1 MTTTLEREWNP
12 SKRRGGGGGECE
24 SLQKFTKIIEK
35 GINVGCSFMKLSEGL
50 SDLKDEEMI
59 VAWARA

>member
-1 MTTTLEREWNP
+1 M
-12 SKRRGGGGGECE
+12 
-24 SLQKFTKIIEK
+24 
-35 GINVGCSFMKLSEGL
+35 NVGCSFMTLSEGL